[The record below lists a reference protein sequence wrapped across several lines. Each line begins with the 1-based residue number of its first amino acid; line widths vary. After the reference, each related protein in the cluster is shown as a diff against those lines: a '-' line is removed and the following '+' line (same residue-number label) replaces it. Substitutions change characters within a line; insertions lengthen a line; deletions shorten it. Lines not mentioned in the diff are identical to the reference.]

1 MKFTVIGNTDVEISQ
16 IGLGTWQFGSKGWG
30 FERDFNKADAI
41 SLVHKALDLGIN
53 LIDTAEVYGR
63 GESER
68 IVGEAIKDY
77 DREEIVLCTKFFP
90 KAVRPSAVVRAL
102 KKSLNRLDTD
112 FIDIYLIHWPAPWL
126 PLGRTL
132 KNMEK
137 MVDEGLIRYLGV
149 SNFGK
154 GRLSTAQ
161 AKTKTHRIQVNQVN
175 YSIARN
181 SVEKDLLPY
190 TQNNKITI
198 MAYSP
203 LAQGWLT
210 GKYSQEQVP
219 KGIRR
224 RNSLFSKRNFN
235 RGEELLAMIKEISEN
250 HQVTMA
256 QVALNWVTR
265 NPSVVAIPGAK
276 SIAQLEANAGS
287 VDFGLTKAEIDRIKK
302 VKKGFKFRRFL

>member
-1 MKFTVIGNTDVEISQ
+1 MKFTVIGNTDVKVSQ

-30 FERDFNKADAI
+30 FESDFNKADAI
-41 SLVHKALDLGIN
+41 SIVHKALDSGIN
-53 LIDTAEVYGR
+53 LIDTAEAYGR

-68 IVGEAIKDY
+68 IVGEAIKGY
-77 DREEIVLCTKFFP
+77 DREKIVLSTKFLP
-90 KAVRPSAVVRAL
+90 TAVRPSAVVRAL
-102 KKSLNRLDTD
+102 KKSLDRLDTD

-137 MVDEGLIRYLGV
+137 MVDEGLIRYIGV
-149 SNFGK
+149 SNFSKGK
-154 GRLSTAQ
+154 LSAAQ
-161 AKTKTHRIQVNQVN
+161 AKTHDHRIQLNQVN

-181 SVEKDLLPY
+181 GAEKDLLPY
-190 TQNNKITI
+190 AQINKITI

-210 GKYSQEQVP
+210 GNYSHDHVP

-224 RNSLFSKRNFN
+224 RNRLFTKRNFK
-235 RGEELLAMIKEISEN
+235 RGKELLGVIKEVSEN

-256 QVALNWVTR
+256 QVALNWVVR

-276 SIAQLEANAGS
+276 SIAQLEANTRS
-287 VDFGLTKAEIDRIKK
+287 LDFEFSKAEIDRIKK
-302 VKKGFKFRRFL
+302 AYSGFQPRRFL